1 MEAKL
6 AATGKFFPPFFP
18 NSRFYDDAAQQRRVF
33 QIKIFK
39 FESLLQVA
47 TKK

>member
-33 QIKIFK
+33 QTKIFK
-39 FESLLQVA
+39 FESLLRKI
-47 TKK
+47 KK